1 MIRSLLSWGR
11 RGLAAGGVDP
21 SLAWTDRLLALM
33 FKSGPLASVA
43 GWRAILPGL
52 FPHVDFTRLRPADLI
67 RIPLQ
72 VLWLCLV
79 RQPAANADPQPARR
93 PDAALRGLLARIG
106 SHLPA
111 PLHEAV
117 QRVRRALLLDVDRL
131 QSKSEEYAQ
140 HGVWDHPVLRYA
152 AYAVAALL
160 ALLCITTPFS
170 TLAQLV
176 FVILLWS
183 IAMLIR
189 RIPGPVATLLLIVL
203 SVTASTRYLWWRVA
217 FTLNWDEL
225 FDLMWGVVLLC
236 AEVYTWIILVLG
248 YVQTAWPLRRSPTPL
263 PDDNRVWP
271 TVDVYIPTY
280 NEPLKVVMPTVYAAL
295 GIDWPRDKLNVYL
308 LDDGRRDEFRRF
320 AEEAGVGYII
330 RPDNRH
336 AKAGNL
342 NHALTK
348 TDGEYI
354 AIFDCDHIP
363 TRSFLQATMGWFVRD
378 PKLALLQ
385 TPHHFFSPDPF
396 ERNLGLFRR
405 MPNEGE
411 LFYGVIQD
419 GNDLWNATF
428 FCGSCAVIKRGP
440 LLEVGG
446 IAVETVTEDAHTALK
461 LQRRGYRSA
470 YINLPQAAG
479 LATESLSAHIGQ
491 RIRWARGMAQIF
503 RLDNPFF
510 GKGLHWT
517 QRVCYGNAMLHFL
530 NGGPRLVFLTAP
542 LAFLLFHAYVIYTP
556 AVAVILYVL
565 PHMVHANIT
574 NSRIQGSHRH
584 SFWAE
589 VYETVLAWY
598 IVRPTTVAL
607 LDPHKGK
614 FNVTAKG
621 GLVERDYFDWTI
633 SLPYLIIVGL
643 NVLGFVVGIGRI
655 IWGPADEIPTTL
667 LNLFWTGY
675 NILLLGAAISVAS
688 ETKQVRR
695 SHRVALRL
703 PAVLHLPGG
712 QLVRCETEDF
722 SEGGAALTTSELPEL
737 KTEQPVM
744 VSLWRGDEEFTFPAN
759 IVGQSA
765 SRLRIRWELKTAE
778 QQMRLVQCTFARADA
793 WVDWAE
799 GRHVDRPLHGLGK
812 VLATGIEGYRR
823 VAEHAVPNATPLM
836 DRAGRALGWCASLL
850 PRPPKRL
857 PELN

>member
-1 MIRSLLSWGR
+1 M
-11 RGLAAGGVDP
+11 
-21 SLAWTDRLLALM
+21 LLACI
-33 FKSGPLASVA
+33 FRAGPLASVA
-43 GWRAILPGL
+43 GWRVGL
-52 FPHVDFTRLRPADLI
+52 VSFFPHVDFRQLGLSDLI

-72 VLWLCLV
+72 VLWLCLIRT
-79 RQPAANADPQPARR
+79 RQPSSGVQPTAPKKLVHTALDGLMLRRLASKFGTMLPHRMRIYLPNAGQ
-93 PDAALRGLLARIG
+93 LATK
-106 SHLPA
+106 A
-111 PLHEAV
+111 
-117 QRVRRALLLDVDRL
+117 
-131 QSKSEEYAQ
+131 EEYAL
-140 HGVWDHPVLRYA
+140 HSVWDKLAIRIA
-152 AYAVAALL
+152 AYIVAALL
-160 ALLCITTPFS
+160 ATLCITTPFS
-170 TLAQLV
+170 TLAQMV
-176 FVILLWS
+176 FVTLLWA

-189 RIPGPVATLLLIVL
+189 RVPGPVATLLLIVL
-203 SVTASTRYLWWRVA
+203 SLTASTRYLWWRIA
-217 FTLNWDEL
+217 YTLNWDEP
-225 FDLMWGVVLLC
+225 FDFIWGVVLLC
-236 AEVYTWIILVLG
+236 AEIYTWVILVLG
-248 YVQTAWPLRRSPTPL
+248 YLQTSWPLRRGPTPL
-263 PDDNRVWP
+263 PDDTHAWP
-271 TVDVYIPTY
+271 SVDVYIPTY
-280 NEPLKVVMPTVYAAL
+280 NEPLSVVMPTVYAAI

-308 LDDGRRDEFRRF
+308 LDDGRREEFRRF
-320 AEEAGVGYII
+320 AAEAGIGYII

-363 TRSFLQATMGWFVRD
+363 TRSFLQTTMGWFVRD
-378 PKLALLQ
+378 AKLALLQ

-428 FCGSCAVIKRGP
+428 FCGSCAVIKRAP
-440 LLEVGG
+440 LEEIGG

-503 RLDNPFF
+503 RLDNPFL
-510 GKGLHWT
+510 GKGLTWM

-530 NGGPRLVFLTAP
+530 NGAPRLIFLTAP

-556 AVAVILYVL
+556 AIAVVLYVL
-565 PHMVHANIT
+565 PHMAHANIT
-574 NSRIQGSHRH
+574 NSHIQGSHRH

-621 GLVERDYFDWTI
+621 GLVEQNYFDWTI

-643 NVLGFVVGIGRI
+643 NILGFAFGIGRI
-655 IWGPADEIPTTL
+655 IWGPADEIATTL

-675 NILLLGAAISVAS
+675 NVLLLGAAISVAS

-695 SHRVALRL
+695 SHRVSMRL
-703 PAVLHLPGG
+703 PAVLHVPGG
-712 QLVRCETEDF
+712 SLIRCETEDF
-722 SEGGAALTTSELPEL
+722 SEGGAALTVPEFAQL
-737 KTEQPVM
+737 AAEESIL
-744 VSLWRGDEEFTFPAN
+744 VSLWRGDDEYTFPARV
-759 IVGQSA
+759 VGHTA
-765 SRLRIRWELKTAE
+765 MRLRIRWELTTNE
-778 QQMRLVQCTFARADA
+778 QQMHLVQCTFARADA
-793 WVDWAE
+793 WVSWAE
-799 GRHVDRPLHGLGK
+799 SWRADQPLQGLSK
-812 VLATGIEGYRR
+812 VLMTGLEGYRR
-823 VAEHAVPNATPLM
+823 VAEHAMPKAAPLVSRM
-836 DRAGRALGWCASLL
+836 SGAFAWFGSLL
-850 PRPPKRL
+850 PRAPRTRSAT
-857 PELN
+857 ESIS